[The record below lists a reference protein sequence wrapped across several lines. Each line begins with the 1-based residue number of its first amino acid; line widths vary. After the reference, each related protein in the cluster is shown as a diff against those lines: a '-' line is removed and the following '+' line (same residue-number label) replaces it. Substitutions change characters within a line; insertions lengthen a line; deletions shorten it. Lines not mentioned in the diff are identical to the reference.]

1 MKINISHNETN
12 DPVRPVSAFVV
23 VNNEAYI
30 GQNHIPDIWNDNHVW
45 MNRKAVRIL
54 ATHAEVDAI
63 RCALR
68 NGVTNFSDAVLYTSL
83 EPCTQCR
90 ELAQSLG
97 ISQIYYCNEYVPSD
111 SGVKYDDPKPLSVSK
126 LPK

>member
-23 VNNEAYI
+23 VNGEVYI
-30 GQNHIPDIWNDNHVW
+30 GQNHIPDLWNDNPIW
-45 MNRKAVRIL
+45 KNRRAVRL
-54 ATHAEVDAI
+54 LVTHAEVDAI
-63 RCALR
+63 RCALK
-68 NGVTNFSDAVLYTSL
+68 NGVTDFSDAILYTSL
-83 EPCTQCR
+83 EPCSQCR

-97 ISQIYYCNEYVPSD
+97 ITQIYFHTKYVPSD
-111 SGVKYDDPKPLSVSK
+111 SGVKYDNSKPVTVSE